1 MKYFKEIKLFNDS
14 IYELSHMNMYMES
27 GCPEQLL
34 RRFVPKF
41 IMENSHLHVTEL
53 QNFISQGLT
62 PEQAR

>member
-1 MKYFKEIKLFNDS
+1 MK
-14 IYELSHMNMYMES
+14 MYMES